1 MERMTP
7 EGLALEELEA
17 HGRAELLPDRVEMR
31 RFRFR
36 FRHRI
41 IKRVRSGPVTCST
54 TNVAGGHVVASN
66 RFQCQSF

>member
-1 MERMTP
+1 MERMI

-17 HGRAELLPDRVEMR
+17 HAHAELLPDRVEMH

-36 FRHRI
+36 HRHRI

-54 TNVAGGHVVASN
+54 TNVAGGNLWASN